1 MAQNRSNFNFS
12 DKVAI
17 VTGGSTG
24 IPRHQH
30 GRVER
35 KVSLNLKIASLVRLK
50 SIRPVDAGG
59 RILIKQAGR
68 KKYLILRQTKAQCR
82 HR

>member
-24 IPRHQH
+24 IPRHRQ
-30 GRVER
+30 GGVER
-35 KVSLNLKIASLVRLK
+35 KVNLNLKVASLVRLK
-50 SIRPVDAGG
+50 SIRPVDDGG

-68 KKYLILRQTKAQCR
+68 EKFLSLRQLNKNR
-82 HR
+82 R